1 MSRYLERTPFLDADL
16 TGPFSSSIFIHPGH
30 RQSSPLPEWTLVWLS
45 SSRHPHIP
53 GNEELATLASGEV
66 EIGQPGSM
74 PSEQS
79 TTGGRQTLPAG
90 LWNSITSVGCNNEC
104 AVSHGNSSTV
114 RTGN

>member
-1 MSRYLERTPFLDADL
+1 MSRCLERTPFLDADP

-30 RQSSPLPEWTLVWLS
+30 RQSSPLPEWTLAWLS
-45 SSRHPHIP
+45 SSKHPHIP

-66 EIGQPGSM
+66 EIDQAGSM